1 MNVGVFDLKETIGFK
16 PVQGME
22 GRAVLGVHMQL
33 TYVTFHPGTVV
44 PIHSHPQEQI
54 GLLLKGNA
62 TLLLEAGEISLT
74 ELSSYVV
81 PGGVPHGLIVG
92 KEGAVFAEAFHP
104 PRQDYIDATLGR
116 NAIPFQ

>member
-1 MNVGVFDLKETIGFK
+1 MSVEVFDLKDISGYK

-33 TYVTFHPGTVV
+33 TYVTFDPGTVI
-44 PIHSHPQEQI
+44 PTHSHPQEQI

-62 TLLLEAGEISLT
+62 RLLLETGDVHLT

-81 PGGVPHGLIVG
+81 PGEVPHGLMVG
-92 KEGAVFAEAFHP
+92 TEGAVFVEAFHP

-116 NAIPFQ
+116 SVVPFQ